1 MCDRVNSGG
10 KKLLI
15 VLLSVARVRIS
26 GTNYRMISQGV
37 LSAETEGAARQYW
50 SAEQCWG
57 RGRQSR

>member
-1 MCDRVNSGG
+1 M
-10 KKLLI
+10 LI